1 MDWSPLV
8 LSFEAAAVA
17 TLLTAVVGIG
27 LGALLASWRFP
38 GRELLDVLFTAPMVL
53 PPTVLGYYVLVVIGR
68 GTWISTTY
76 ERLVGS
82 PIVFTRAGVILAAAI
97 GSLPLVIRSART
109 ALEGVDALYL
119 DAARTLGAG
128 ALRRF
133 FIIQLPLAS
142 QGILAG
148 LMLGFAR
155 ALGDFGV
162 TLMLAGN
169 IPGETRTAPLAIY
182 DAIQANREDQA
193 ARMALIL
200 TAFAL
205 VILYTVGRLTRKTA
219 I

>member
-8 LSFEAAAVA
+8 LSFQAAALA

-68 GTWISTTY
+68 GTWISTAY

-109 ALEGVDALYL
+109 ALEGVDELYL

-133 FIIQLPLAS
+133 FIIRLPLAS

-193 ARMALIL
+193 ARMAIIL

-205 VILYTVGRLTRKTA
+205 VILYTVGRLTRKTVV
-219 I
+219 

>member
-8 LSFEAAAVA
+8 LSFEAAALA

-53 PPTVLGYYVLVVIGR
+53 PPTVLGYYVLVAIGR
-68 GTWISTTY
+68 GTWISAVY

-109 ALEGVDALYL
+109 ALEGVEELYL

-133 FIIQLPLAS
+133 FIIRLPLAS

-182 DAIQANREDQA
+182 DAIQSNREDQA
-193 ARMALIL
+193 AQMAIIL

-219 I
+219 A

>member
-8 LSFEAAAVA
+8 LSFEAAALA

-53 PPTVLGYYVLVVIGR
+53 PPTVLGYYVLVTIGR
-68 GTWISTTY
+68 GTWISTAY

-109 ALEGVDALYL
+109 ALEGVDELYL

-133 FIIQLPLAS
+133 FIIRLPLAS

-182 DAIQANREDQA
+182 DAIQSNREDQA
-193 ARMALIL
+193 AQMAIIL

-219 I
+219 A

>member
-8 LSFEAAAVA
+8 LSFEAAALA

-68 GTWISTTY
+68 GTWISTAY

-109 ALEGVDALYL
+109 ALEGVDELYL

-133 FIIQLPLAS
+133 FIIRLPLAS

-193 ARMALIL
+193 ARMAIIL

-205 VILYTVGRLTRKTA
+205 VILYTVGRLTRKTVV
-219 I
+219 

>member
-8 LSFEAAAVA
+8 LSFEAAALA

-68 GTWISTTY
+68 GTWISTVY

-109 ALEGVDALYL
+109 ALEGVDELYL

-133 FIIQLPLAS
+133 FIIRLPLAS

-193 ARMALIL
+193 ARMAIIL
-200 TAFAL
+200 TVFAL
-205 VILYTVGRLTRKTA
+205 VILYTVGRLTRKTVV
-219 I
+219 

>member
-8 LSFEAAAVA
+8 LSFEAAALA

-27 LGALLASWRFP
+27 LGALLSSWRFP

-53 PPTVLGYYVLVVIGR
+53 PPTVLGYYVLVVLGR
-68 GTWISTTY
+68 GTWISTAY

-109 ALEGVDALYL
+109 ALEGVDELYL
-119 DAARTLGAG
+119 DAARTLGAS

-133 FIIQLPLAS
+133 FIIRLPLAS

-182 DAIQANREDQA
+182 DAIQSNREDQA
-193 ARMALIL
+193 ARMAIIL

-205 VILYTVGRLTRKTA
+205 LILYTVGRLSRKPLA
-219 I
+219 